1 MRGLCYVIGFIIAV
15 AVIII
20 PLVVGPISAISIIVS
35 VAGAVMIGLLIYGL
49 ATGRRCVFG
58 NSAT

>member
-20 PLVVGPISAISIIVS
+20 PLVIAPITYISIIVS
-35 VAGAVMIGLLIYGL
+35 AAGAVMIGLLIWGL
-49 ATGRRCVFG
+49 ATGRQCMFG
-58 NSAT
+58 KPA